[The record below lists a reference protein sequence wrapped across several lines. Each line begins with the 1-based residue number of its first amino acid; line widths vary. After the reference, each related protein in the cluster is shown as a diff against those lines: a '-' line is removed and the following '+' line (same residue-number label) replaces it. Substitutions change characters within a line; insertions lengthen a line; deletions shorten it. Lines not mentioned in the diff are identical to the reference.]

1 MGLDVPW
8 SASPPMSPP
17 PAILRLRHTPER
29 NVLASKPSS
38 RRKHTASALRVQDMG
53 AEQSAPAEEWPP
65 GWSAMTSEKQKTAR
79 GLILGISAE
88 PRTDFL
94 AIADASYCI
103 PAAEWRFEQYHAAA
117 TAAVQEDQKLN
128 RCVYCLV
135 PRHLSES
142 DFWRL
147 YFSKTLAILDSVKTH
162 GTFPPPAPKAVA
174 KKKKAKAAAAPP
186 PEDDSYCAVQ

>member
-1 MGLDVPW
+1 MERLPAYVPASCGSATHQRGACCVETVAQKKAHYGGLR
-8 SASPPMSPP
+8 A
-17 PAILRLRHTPER
+17 
-29 NVLASKPSS
+29 
-38 RRKHTASALRVQDMG
+38 RVQDMG

>member
-1 MGLDVPW
+1 
-8 SASPPMSPP
+8 MSKSS
-17 PAILRLRHTPER
+17 IWKKSQRRGGRL
-29 NVLASKPSS
+29 A
-38 RRKHTASALRVQDMG
+38 
-53 AEQSAPAEEWPP
+53 
-65 GWSAMTSEKQKTAR
+65 
-79 GLILGISAE
+79 
-88 PRTDFL
+88 
-94 AIADASYCI
+94 
-103 PAAEWRFEQYHAAA
+103 PAAEIFA
-117 TAAVQEDQKLN
+117 AAVQEDQKLN

-147 YFSKTLAILDSVKTH
+147 YFSKTLAILDSVKQH

>member
-1 MGLDVPW
+1 MAV
-8 SASPPMSPP
+8 
-17 PAILRLRHTPER
+17 R
-29 NVLASKPSS
+29 
-38 RRKHTASALRVQDMG
+38 
-53 AEQSAPAEEWPP
+53 
-65 GWSAMTSEKQKTAR
+65 
-79 GLILGISAE
+79 
-88 PRTDFL
+88 
-94 AIADASYCI
+94 
-103 PAAEWRFEQYHAAA
+103 QYHAAA
-117 TAAVQEDQKLN
+117 TAAVQEDQAQPL
-128 RCVYCLV
+128 RLRLV

>member
-1 MGLDVPW
+1 MCVQKLRAAANATESRFELLRKYMKAHKLPKPPCKET
-8 SASPPMSPP
+8 ASP
-17 PAILRLRHTPER
+17 AAGAE
-29 NVLASKPSS
+29 
-38 RRKHTASALRVQDMG
+38 RKHDMG

>member
-1 MGLDVPW
+1 
-8 SASPPMSPP
+8 
-17 PAILRLRHTPER
+17 
-29 NVLASKPSS
+29 
-38 RRKHTASALRVQDMG
+38 MG

-88 PRTDFL
+88 PRSDFL

-147 YFSKTLAILDSVKTH
+147 YFSKTLAILDSVKQH